1 MTNYS
6 IMIGIQLKDPATH
19 HEPIRVLD
27 RSDPLMAHIVVEGF
41 RALSQLDLAAKQ
53 LTTGVIR

>member
-6 IMIGIQLKDPATH
+6 IIIGIQGKDPAIH
-19 HEPIRVLD
+19 REPIRVLD

-53 LTTGVIR
+53 FTKGVIR